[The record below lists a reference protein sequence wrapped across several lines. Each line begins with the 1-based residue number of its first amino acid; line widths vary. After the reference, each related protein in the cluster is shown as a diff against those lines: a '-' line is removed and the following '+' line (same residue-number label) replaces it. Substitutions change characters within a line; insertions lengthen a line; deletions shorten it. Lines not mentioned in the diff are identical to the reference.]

1 TVGRHFF
8 SSHSKQ
14 VAAVF
19 GEERKLLKGALVDEP
34 LDTFTGREFAAG
46 VLSLDAL
53 GTATLHEM
61 VAAFA
66 KFSDAIFH
74 GSRSAG
80 IRFRRIHDF
89 DGHCI
94 LLRRLLRGTNR
105 YIVRATI
112 NGDGVLNWRGPYG
125 ARRRSGLR
133 LLFLA

>member
-1 TVGRHFF
+1 MQQASVDGRATGYNTVGRHFF

-34 LDTFTGREFAAG
+34 LDTLTGREFAAG

-53 GTATLHEM
+53 GTATLHEV

-94 LLRRLLRGTNR
+94 LL
-105 YIVRATI
+105 
-112 NGDGVLNWRGPYG
+112 DGYFAGPTVT
-125 ARRRSGLR
+125 
-133 LLFLA
+133 